1 MFNIQDLKALFAQQ
15 ANASN
20 ADAMAKYM
28 KNHFIFYGV
37 KTPERTALLKDYIA
51 TNPLPQERDTLRT
64 LALALWSDEYREINY
79 CAFAILNQL
88 AKKPTIADI
97 AFFEQLITIRSWW
110 DSVDSLASV
119 IGPALLKLPHEV
131 TVQFTEKWIES
142 PNMWVQRT
150 AIIYQLSYRQR
161 TDEAR
166 LFAYIQ
172 VCMHRKEFFLQ
183 KAIGWA
189 LRQYSRT
196 NPQAVIDFIEHQP
209 LAPLS
214 KREGLRLMK
223 KG

>member
-37 KTPERTALLKDYIA
+37 KTPERTALLKEYIA
-51 TNPLPQERDTLRT
+51 SNPLPQERDTLRA

-88 AKKPTIADI
+88 AKRPTVEDI

-119 IGPALLKLPHEV
+119 IGPALLKLPPEV

-214 KREGLRLMK
+214 KREALRLMK
-223 KG
+223 KR